1 MQCNFY
7 IVDDDR
13 SIRQIL
19 KNIICQYNLGDVIGE
34 ADHGITA
41 IHDISILKPH
51 IVLVDLL
58 LPVMDGISI
67 VSELKASNSK
77 SHFIMIS
84 QVTAKEMISKAY
96 TNGIEFFINKPINVI
111 EVLSVIN
118 KVKEKMKMQEVIQS
132 FEKAMQGINVLKG
145 LTTHQESA
153 VYSDKD
159 KIKKILSQLG
169 IIGEAG
175 SNDIVEILL
184 MLTDTDE
191 NNRNHLLNQKMSEL
205 YNRLNLRYV
214 HQYEISSNT
223 ATIEQRIR
231 RAINKALS
239 NIANLGIED
248 YGNELFTRFSNTLFD
263 FGEVRKQMDF
273 IRGKSAYGGKISVK
287 KFLEGIFVIL
297 KNE

>member
-1 MQCNFY
+1 MQYNFY

-19 KNIICQYNLGDVIGE
+19 KNIICQYDLGDVVGE
-34 ADHGITA
+34 ADHGVKAVQEIP
-41 IHDISILKPH
+41 ILNPH

-67 VSELKASNSK
+67 VAELRANNSK
-77 SHFIMIS
+77 AHFIMIS

-96 TNGIEFFINKPINVI
+96 THGIEFFINKPINVI

-118 KVKEKMKMQEVIQS
+118 KVKEKIKMQEVIQS
-132 FEKAMQGINVLKG
+132 FEKAMQGINMLKG
-145 LTTHQESA
+145 LTAHGDVA
-153 VYSDKD
+153 YSDKD

-184 MLTDTDE
+184 MLMETDE
-191 NNRNHLLNQKMSEL
+191 KDRNRMLNQKMSEL

-223 ATIEQRIR
+223 AAIEQRIR

-248 YGNELFTRFSNTLFD
+248 YGSELFIRYSNTLFD

-273 IRGKSAYGGKISVK
+273 IRGKSTYGGKISVK

>member
-1 MQCNFY
+1 MQYNFY

-19 KNIICQYNLGDVIGE
+19 KNIICQYDLGDVVGE
-34 ADHGITA
+34 ADHGVKAVQEIP
-41 IHDISILKPH
+41 ILNPH

-67 VSELKASNSK
+67 VAELKANSSK
-77 SHFIMIS
+77 AYFIMIS

-96 TNGIEFFINKPINVI
+96 THGIEFFINKPINVI

-132 FEKAMQGINVLKG
+132 FEKAMQGIHMLKG
-145 LTTHQESA
+145 LSTHGDA
-153 VYSDKD
+153 AYSDKD

-184 MLTDTDE
+184 MLMETDE
-191 NNRNHLLNQKMSEL
+191 RDRNRILNQKMSEL

-223 ATIEQRIR
+223 AAIEQRIR

-248 YGNELFTRFSNTLFD
+248 YGNELFIRYSNTLFD

-273 IRGKSAYGGKISVK
+273 IREKSTYGGKISVK

>member
-1 MQCNFY
+1 MQYNFY

-19 KNIICQYNLGDVIGE
+19 KNIICQYDLGDVVGE
-34 ADHGITA
+34 ADHGVKAVQEIP
-41 IHDISILKPH
+41 ILNPH

-67 VSELKASNSK
+67 VAELKANNSK
-77 SHFIMIS
+77 AHFIMIS

-96 TNGIEFFINKPINVI
+96 THGIEFFINKPINVI

-118 KVKEKMKMQEVIQS
+118 KVKEKIKMQEVIQS
-132 FEKAMQGINVLKG
+132 FEKAMQGINMLKG
-145 LTTHQESA
+145 LTAHGDVA
-153 VYSDKD
+153 YSDKD

-184 MLTDTDE
+184 MLMETDE
-191 NNRNHLLNQKMSEL
+191 KDRNRMLNQKMSEL

-223 ATIEQRIR
+223 AAIEQRIR

-248 YGNELFTRFSNTLFD
+248 YGSELFIRYSNTLFD

-273 IRGKSAYGGKISVK
+273 IRGKSTYGGKISVK